1 MEPIYDN
8 PNNHKHNKSTYVFLN
23 LLTALLP
30 FSKPEMIYLSVKM
43 TELFG
48 QCKCV
53 HTSCIHKLYTTAI
66 YFVSLQKT
74 MAYFSKK
81 ELKVIRIVL
90 GGPSEPLPPLTTLE
104 QINVL
109 LALWSGILKHHSNF
123 F

>member
-1 MEPIYDN
+1 MEPIHDN

-30 FSKPEMIYLSVKM
+30 FSKPEIIYLSVKM

-66 YFVSLQKT
+66 YFVSAENNGL
-74 MAYFSKK
+74 FFKK
-81 ELKVIRIVL
+81 ELKIIRMVL
-90 GGPSEPLPPLTTLE
+90 GGPEPLPPLTTLE

-109 LALWSGILKHHSNF
+109 DTCTMVP
-123 F
+123 